1 MQEVRLVGPEG
12 EQVGIVRIEDALRLA
27 QEADLD
33 LVEVAPNS
41 RPPVAKLMDYGKFKY
56 EQTKKERDAR
66 KSQKSIFLREVRFRP
81 KIGKHD
87 IEFKTRTIKKLID
100 EGNKVKV
107 SILFRGREITHP
119 ELGRELLEHVVAEL
133 EDKATIERTPIFE
146 GKRMNIILAPAKQQ
160 AKSQAKTDKEAPDA
174 EVKDS

>member
-1 MQEVRLVGPEG
+1 MRLISETG
-12 EQVGIVRIEDALRLA
+12 EQLGTMPLYKAREVAKEREYDI
-27 QEADLD
+27 
-33 LVEVAPNS
+33 VEVSPQS
-41 RPPVAKLMDYGKFKY
+41 VPPVCRLLDYGKFKY

-66 KSQKSIFLREVRFRP
+66 KSQKSVFLREVRFRP

>member
-1 MQEVRLVGPEG
+1 MPLYKAREVAKEREYD
-12 EQVGIVRIEDALRLA
+12 I
-27 QEADLD
+27 
-33 LVEVAPNS
+33 VEVSPQS
-41 RPPVAKLMDYGKFKY
+41 VPPVCRLLDYGKFKY
-56 EQTKKERDAR
+56 EQTKKEREGR
-66 KSQKSIFLREVRFRP
+66 KRQKSVFLREVRFRP

-87 IEFKTRTIKKLID
+87 IEFKTRVIKKLID

-133 EDKATIERTPIFE
+133 EDKAIVERTPILE

-160 AKSQAKTDKEAPDA
+160 AKPQSKPDKEAPDA